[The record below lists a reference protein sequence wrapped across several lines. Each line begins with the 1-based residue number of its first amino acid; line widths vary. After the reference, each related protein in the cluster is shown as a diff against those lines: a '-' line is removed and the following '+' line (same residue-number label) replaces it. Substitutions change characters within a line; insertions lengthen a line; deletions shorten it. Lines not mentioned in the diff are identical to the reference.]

1 MSTLS
6 SEGIQA
12 VLEGVGVHKPVPSF
26 AGADIEATP
35 GDIYVSYL
43 AATLCELTGCA
54 PTCAYDSIQW
64 ATDVGDLVVVLP
76 RLRIPDADLK
86 VLSDQLQFNFPE
98 TPLYDPPFA
107 DGINLRLF
115 VHRFTLAR
123 LILPYIIDRGSAYGK
138 HTADGLRDANSPD
151 TGRKKVVVEFSSPN
165 LGQEFDGNHLRSTII
180 GTYIASMYESM
191 GWDVYRMNFLGD
203 WGKNIGLLAAGWSR
217 FGSEELFTADPL
229 RHLLDI
235 YTKIKELFT
244 TVQQAAKVEGAEK
257 QPTPISEE
265 RDAFFKKMEDGDPDA
280 VALWRRFRE
289 VCVAKYAEVYARLH
303 VDFDEYSG
311 ESAVRHETTVEV
323 EKALKECGV
332 EEDGDEAWIIN
343 FKGHGHKGLGTPI
356 ARHHDGTTSYLLR
369 DIAAVLERSRKHSF
383 DKMIYVV
390 SAKQDSHF
398 QQVFK
403 ALDLMGQADL
413 AARLQHV
420 NFGKSQGLCPKPGA
434 SGLLLDDILNQCQT
448 AVLEFMQ
455 SHADDFAGVPPE
467 DRPKV
472 ADGLGLTALQT
483 GELLSKRSGSFVF
496 DLSNMVQQDGYTGLS
511 LQYWLDRARS
521 EVKGPDLDRS
531 RLMSADY
538 TIFEED
544 AYIPVIDVLRV
555 LVQWPGI
562 VKTSFRTLESSVVLT
577 YLFRLVDL
585 LPAAWEVFDPS
596 QQGKEDEDGENDE
609 QVDGLGVT
617 VDRTEWGS
625 NKGESSS
632 DAKPMQTWT
641 NNLRAPRS
649 QGDAK
654 ENDPKL
660 DGFMTKEYRNDA
672 HDSRDE
678 AESTALDGQL
688 QQEAENHTL
697 ADSDHHAGAIGE
709 AEQGPMDE
717 NHGNVDD
724 DDDDDDDDN
733 NLEGTGKDKGKAK
746 APEDAD
752 ENSSSSSSSSS
763 TTNADILKLAFFQ
776 CVGQVLENGMRIVG
790 LVPVP
795 A

>member
-6 SEGIQA
+6 SDGLQA
-12 VLEGVGVHKPVPSF
+12 VLEGVGVHKPIPSF

-35 GDIYVSYL
+35 GDIYVSCL

-76 RLRIPDADLK
+76 RLRVPDADLK

-244 TVQQAAKVEGAEK
+244 TEQQTAKVEGAEK

-369 DIAAVLERSRKHSF
+369 DIAAVLERSQKHSF

-398 QQVFK
+398 QLVIK

-420 NFGKSQGLCPKPGA
+420 NFGKSQGLSPKPGA
-434 SGLLLDDILNQCQT
+434 SGLLLGDILDQCQT

-455 SHADDFAGVPPE
+455 SHAEDFADVPPE
-467 DRPKV
+467 DRPMV
-472 ADGLGLTALQT
+472 ADGLGLAALLT
-483 GELLSKRSGSFVF
+483 EELLSKRSGSFVF

-511 LQYWLDRARS
+511 LQYWLERARS
-521 EVKGPDLDRS
+521 EVKGLDLDRS

-562 VKTSFRTLESSVVLT
+562 VKTSFRTLESSVILA
-577 YLFRLVDL
+577 YLFHLLDL

-596 QQGKEDEDGENDE
+596 QQEQDDEDGENDE

-617 VDRTEWGS
+617 VDQTDSGS
-625 NKGESSS
+625 KKGESSS

-641 NNLRAPRS
+641 NNLPAPS
-649 QGDAK
+649 QGDGE
-654 ENDPKL
+654 ENGSKL
-660 DGFMTKEYRNDA
+660 EGPVTNEYKNDA
-672 HDSRDE
+672 DDSRDE
-678 AESTALDGQL
+678 AESATLDGQL
-688 QQEAENHTL
+688 QQEAGNLTL

-709 AEQGPMDE
+709 AEQASMDE
-717 NHGNVDD
+717 NQGKDQDD
-724 DDDDDDDDN
+724 DD
-733 NLEGTGKDKGKAK
+733 NLEGTGKGKGKAK
-746 APEDAD
+746 ALEDAD
-752 ENSSSSSSSSS
+752 EDSSSSP
-763 TTNADILKLAFFQ
+763 TTNAEILKLAFFQ
-776 CVGQVLENGMRIVG
+776 CVGQVLENAMRIVG